1 MTASQHRREV
11 FANPFFVVL
20 MAISVVFVITVL
32 GYLISPSVLEQVPG
46 NPAPGAGSREAAAWL
61 DRNAPWVLA
70 VEIAIMLLTGV
81 LAMATDSWFS
91 PRAKPKPP
99 A

>member
-1 MTASQHRREV
+1 MTESQRRREV

-20 MAISVVFVITVL
+20 MATSVIFVITVL
-32 GYLISPSVLEQVPG
+32 GYLISPSVLEPGPG

-61 DRNAPWVLA
+61 DRNTPWVLA
-70 VEIAIMLLTGV
+70 IEFAIMLLTGV
-81 LAMATDSWFS
+81 LAMATDPWFS

>member
-11 FANPFFVVL
+11 LANPFFVVL
-20 MAISVVFVITVL
+20 MATSVVFVITVL
-32 GYLISPSVLEQVPG
+32 GYLISPSVLEPGPANPVP
-46 NPAPGAGSREAAAWL
+46 AAGSREAAAWL

-70 VEIAIMLLTGV
+70 VEFAIMLLSGV
-81 LAMATDSWFS
+81 LAMATDPWFS
-91 PRAKPKPP
+91 PRAKQKPP

>member
-20 MAISVVFVITVL
+20 MATSVVFVITVL
-32 GYLISPSVLEQVPG
+32 GYLISPSVLEPG
-46 NPAPGAGSREAAAWL
+46 PANPAPGAGSREAAAWL

-70 VEIAIMLLTGV
+70 VQIAIMLLTGV

>member
-1 MTASQHRREV
+1 MTASQQRREV
-11 FANPFFVVL
+11 LANPFFVVL
-20 MAISVVFVITVL
+20 MATSVVFVITVL
-32 GYLISPSVLEQVPG
+32 GYLISPSVLEPWPA

>member
-1 MTASQHRREV
+1 MTASPRRREV

-20 MAISVVFVITVL
+20 MATSVVFVITVL
-32 GYLISPSVLEQVPG
+32 GYLMSPSVLEPG
-46 NPAPGAGSREAAAWL
+46 PANPPPAAGSRAAAAWL

-70 VEIAIMLLTGV
+70 VEFAIMLLTGV
-81 LAMATDSWFS
+81 LAMATDQWFS
-91 PRAKPKPP
+91 PSAKSKPP